1 MKRLKTDKQ
10 VEKIFFKVWKKTQL
24 YRLFSAVNRKE
35 KIGQRRKLKDGKKM
49 DAILSM
55 IKKNKSKGRNCV

>member
-10 VEKIFFKVWKKTQL
+10 VEKIFFKVWKKPQL